1 MRCAL
6 LLLLLWG
13 AGGVEGHGGAG
24 RRVGN
29 TCIFLFVGGPWS
41 FWCLRCF
48 FAGDDSVS
56 LYLLVFCERVGAPVT
71 PLGVWL
77 VPVAGFLGGG
87 GLLFRSPVLWPA
99 TADFFFLPLSV
110 KVTADTCSSDLIRLA
125 EFWAMSLA
133 ALPRLG
139 VPCREGGGSGLM
151 WWWQWRTGD
160 RR

>member
-1 MRCAL
+1 MAPRRCAL

-24 RRVGN
+24 RRVGD
-29 TCIFLFVGGPWS
+29 TCFFLFAGGPWS

-48 FAGDDSVS
+48 FAGDDNVS

-77 VPVAGFLGGG
+77 VSVAGFPGGG
-87 GLLFRSPVLWPA
+87 GLLFRSSVIWLA

-110 KVTADTCSSDLIRLA
+110 KVTADTRSSDLIRLA

-133 ALPRLG
+133 AFPRLG
-139 VPCREGGGSGLM
+139 VPCREGR
-151 WWWQWRTGD
+151 WIWTD
-160 RR
+160 VVVVTAN